1 MPACSLLPDELKTA
15 DAETC
20 ESDLYEAK
28 SQRLEGFSGG
38 LNSRRLNRAER
49 SRHLITLD
57 YFHVSS
63 ARNLQAFKLLV
74 MTPWGGGGGNSTRC
88 HYYLCDDISEMVFK
102 TV

>member
-15 DAETC
+15 DAETS
-20 ESDLYEAK
+20 ESDLYEVK
-28 SQRLEGFSGG
+28 SQRLEGFLGR
-38 LNSRRLNRAER
+38 LNSRCLNRAER
-49 SRHLITLD
+49 RLHLITLD

-63 ARNLQAFKLLV
+63 AWNLQTFKLLV
-74 MTPWGGGGGNSTRC
+74 MTPWGGDSTRC